1 MLDVACPLLLLPP
14 NTSFPEGR
22 WDGAGGA
29 PVGLCALVVAVDI
42 GAEVV
47 ALGTGPME
55 CLPGFPSRRLPVPMK
70 ALNFGSSAS
79 AAAVAGKRS
88 RRNKDFN

>member
-1 MLDVACPLLLLPP
+1 MLGAACPLLLLPP
-14 NTSFPEGR
+14 NTSFPEGL
-22 WDGAGGA
+22 WDDAGGV
-29 PVGLCALVVAVDI
+29 PVGLCALVVAVDT

-70 ALNFGSSAS
+70 GLNFGSSGS
-79 AAAVAGKRS
+79 ATAVAGKQ
-88 RRNKDFN
+88 